1 MLFYEEI
8 KEAIEN
14 DAHLVIPDWV
24 TCISKGMFEYV
35 DDIVCVTVPKTVKE
49 IEDFAFYGCGDLE
62 TITIPEGVKL
72 GEYAFSGILN
82 LKKIILVHEN
92 GTRKIKKWV
101 ITRGDDLDPSPDGS
115 IIIPEGVTEIE
126 DYAFSDCTS
135 LKSIVIPESVTQIG
149 DDVFSDCTSLK
160 SINIPE
166 GVTQLGGGLF
176 RGCRSLK
183 SINIPEGVTQIGE
196 CAFSGCTSL
205 KSVVIPESVTQ
216 IGDDVFSGCTSL
228 KSINIPEGVTQI
240 GECAF
245 SGCTSLKSVVIPE
258 SVTQIGFNA
267 FHNTSI
273 VQMTGAMLES
283 FKTKCCE
290 CGKSINTKKDRC
302 LKIIW
307 SRDGQHRITCA
318 CSTCGEELSTR
329 DINNPCAFCDGYD
342 CCSCTVNYEDG
353 MASPDTVESME
364 WIDN

>member
-92 GTRKIKKWV
+92 GTRTIKKWV

-176 RGCRSLK
+176 RGCR
-183 SINIPEGVTQIGE
+183 
-196 CAFSGCTSL
+196 
-205 KSVVIPESVTQ
+205 
-216 IGDDVFSGCTSL
+216 SL

>member
-92 GTRKIKKWV
+92 GTRTIKKWV

-135 LKSIVIPESVTQIG
+135 LKSI
-149 DDVFSDCTSLK
+149 
-160 SINIPE
+160 
-166 GVTQLGGGLF
+166 
-176 RGCRSLK
+176 
-183 SINIPEGVTQIGE
+183 
-196 CAFSGCTSL
+196 
-205 KSVVIPESVTQ
+205 VIPESVTQ

>member
-92 GTRKIKKWV
+92 GTRTIKKWV

-135 LKSIVIPESVTQIG
+135 LKSI
-149 DDVFSDCTSLK
+149 
-160 SINIPE
+160 
-166 GVTQLGGGLF
+166 
-176 RGCRSLK
+176 
-183 SINIPEGVTQIGE
+183 
-196 CAFSGCTSL
+196 
-205 KSVVIPESVTQ
+205 VIPESVTQ

-307 SRDGQHRITCA
+307 SRDGQHRMTCA